1 MKQLLFSVCGELFSH
16 TNKQTLRMKYWNYIL
31 TVLVFSL
38 IVFSSCNE
46 PTIIGAEL
54 VESEQGQIQIV
65 DSFQITMETVV
76 GDTVVAYDPQ
86 FVNYA
91 NYLFGDFN
99 DPIFGKST
107 AGLYLRFT
115 GPSRYEGFDTTLRA
129 DSVVLVLPYD
139 STTFYGN
146 TQQNFSL
153 DIFELIESLDPDAV
167 YSTDTVLMTE
177 AAPLLSNFQFV
188 PNPADSLLV
197 VEPDGTSEASTLLVP
212 HLRIKLPDSFRD
224 RLYNTDS
231 LTYESDSL
239 FLEKFK
245 GFYLKPTTETNG
257 MLSFNLDNDSGAGLY
272 FYFNRADSSFARMFL
287 DVNRVIVP
295 AFQQDN
301 TGAPVEA
308 FINNQSNADSIFFV
322 QGMRGLSVEMKLPE
336 MPELK
341 DVIIN
346 KAELEIS
353 VVDLPTDDIDL
364 FFPTDQLILSYFSDG
379 NENDRTLIDDVDFA
393 ASNLDNIRSWFGGNL
408 VTGSSSGVST
418 YTMSIGTHLQR
429 VLDGE
434 IDNNLYLQ
442 PFSRA
447 QNISRVIFKG
457 TGANQNK
464 AKLKVFYT
472 ETTK

>member
-16 TNKQTLRMKYWNYIL
+16 TNKQILRMKYWNYIL

-38 IVFSSCNE
+38 IAFGACNE
-46 PTIIGAEL
+46 PTIIGADL
-54 VESEQGQIQIV
+54 VEDEQGKIQIV
-65 DSFQITMETVV
+65 DSFTIGMKTVV
-76 GDTVVAYDPQ
+76 GDTLVAYDPQ

-91 NYLFGDFN
+91 NYLFGDFK
-99 DPIFGKST
+99 DPVFGKST
-107 AGLYLRFT
+107 AGIYLRFT

-146 TQQNFSL
+146 TKQNFSL
-153 DIFELIESLDPDAV
+153 DIFELTESLDAGAT
-167 YSTDTVLMTE
+167 YSTDTTLMTE
-177 AAPLLSNFQFV
+177 TAPLLSDFQFL
-188 PNPADSLLV
+188 PNPTDSLLV
-197 VEPDGTSEASTLLVP
+197 IEPDGTGEAAILSEP
-212 HLRIKLPDSFRD
+212 HLRVKLPTSFLD
-224 RLYNTDS
+224 RLYETDS

-245 GFYLKPTTETNG
+245 GFYLKPDTETDG

-272 FYFNRADSSFARMFL
+272 FYFHRSDSSFARMFL
-287 DVNRVIVP
+287 DINRVIVP
-295 AFQQDN
+295 SFQQDITDAVVRTFIDNPSN
-301 TGAPVEA
+301 T
-308 FINNQSNADSIFFV
+308 DSIFFA
-322 QGMRGLSVEMKLPE
+322 QGMRGLSVEMILPE
-336 MPELK
+336 MSELEG
-341 DVIIN
+341 VIIN

-353 VVDLPTDDIDL
+353 VVDLPEDDPDL
-364 FFPTDQLILSYFSDG
+364 FSPIDQLILSYFSDG
-379 NENDRTLIDDVDFA
+379 NNNDRTLIDDVDFA
-393 ASNLDNIRSWFGGNL
+393 GSNLDNIRSWFGGDL
-408 VTGSSSGVST
+408 VTGTSNGVST

-447 QNISRVIFKG
+447 QNISRVVFKG
-457 TGANQNK
+457 TGANRNK

>member
-1 MKQLLFSVCGELFSH
+1 MKQLLFSVCGEFFSH
-16 TNKQTLRMKYWNYIL
+16 TNKQILRMKYWNYIL

-38 IVFSSCNE
+38 ITFSACNE
-46 PTIIGAEL
+46 PTIIGADL
-54 VESEQGQIQIV
+54 VEGEQGQIQIV
-65 DSFQITMETVV
+65 DSFQISMKTVV
-76 GDTVVAYDPQ
+76 GDTVIAYDPQ

-99 DPIFGKST
+99 DPVFGKST
-107 AGLYLRFT
+107 AGVYLRFT

-139 STTFYGN
+139 STTFYGS
-146 TQQNFSL
+146 TKENFSL
-153 DIFELIESLDPDAV
+153 DIFELTESLDAGAT
-167 YSTDTVLMTE
+167 YTTDTTLMTE
-177 AAPLLSNFQFV
+177 VAPLVSNFQFI
-188 PNPADSLLV
+188 PKPADSLLV
-197 VEPDGTSEASTLLVP
+197 IEPDGTSEDPTLLIP
-212 HLRIKLPDSFRD
+212 HLRIKLPTSFMD
-224 RLYNTDS
+224 RLYETDS

-245 GFYLKPTTETNG
+245 GFYLKPATETNG

-272 FYFNRADSSFARMFL
+272 FYFHRSDSAFARMFL

-295 AFQQDN
+295 SFEQD
-301 TGAPVEA
+301 TGAVVKT
-308 FINNQSNADSIFFV
+308 FIDNPSNTDSIFFI
-322 QGMRGLSVEMKLPE
+322 QGMKGLSVEMILPE

-353 VVDLPTDDIDL
+353 VVDLPVDDPSL
-364 FFPTDQLILSYFSDG
+364 FSPVDQLILSYFPDG
-379 NENDRTLIDDVDFA
+379 NNNDRTLIDDIDFA
-393 ASNLDNIRSWFGGNL
+393 ASNLDNIRSWFGGDL
-408 VTGSSSGVST
+408 VTGTSNGVST
-418 YTMSIGTHLQR
+418 YTMSIGTHLQQ
-429 VLDGE
+429 VLEGE

-447 QNISRVIFKG
+447 QNISRVVFKG

-472 ETTK
+472 EATD